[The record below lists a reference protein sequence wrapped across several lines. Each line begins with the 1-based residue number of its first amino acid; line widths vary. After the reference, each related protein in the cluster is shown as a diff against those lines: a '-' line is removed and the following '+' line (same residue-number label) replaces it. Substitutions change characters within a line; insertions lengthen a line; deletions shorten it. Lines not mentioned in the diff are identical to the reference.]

1 MSKNTVLIL
10 SILALS
16 ACKATTPEPYKKD
29 HKPEQ
34 RHEYNGLKGW
44 VQSERDRVH
53 LINNELKNKCD
64 SAKISLAI
72 AQNDNQTEGIEE
84 FASKIKRV
92 CK

>member
-1 MSKNTVLIL
+1 MNNKAILIL
-10 SILALS
+10 STLALS

-44 VQSERDRVH
+44 EQSEKDRVY
-53 LINNELKNKCD
+53 LMNNELKNKCD